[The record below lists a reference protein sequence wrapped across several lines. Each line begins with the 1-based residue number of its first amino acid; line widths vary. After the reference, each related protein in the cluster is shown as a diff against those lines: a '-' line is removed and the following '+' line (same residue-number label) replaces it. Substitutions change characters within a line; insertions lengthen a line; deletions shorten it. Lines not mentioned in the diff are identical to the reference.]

1 MNPFRESELIAR
13 YDVPAPRYTSYPTA
27 LQFKSVT
34 DPQPLAREVSGW
46 DGPLSLYFHL
56 PFCESLCWFCACSSI
71 ITGDHDK
78 AGPYT
83 AALEKEM
90 DLYLPLLKP
99 GRKVEQMHLGGG
111 SPDFFSPGQL
121 EKLLAAVR
129 TRFDFAGD
137 AELSAELE
145 PRILKAEHLDVL
157 RKAGFTRASIGVQDS
172 DPAVQKAVHR
182 IQPPEL
188 NVRAMAMMRERGFAS
203 INVDLMYGLPL
214 QTEASFA
221 RTVEHV
227 IALSPERVA
236 IFNYAHVPWMK
247 PAQKNLLLA
256 GPLPTGPEKIA
267 LFALAAEKLV
277 AAGYEHIGLD
287 HFAKPSDELAIAHK
301 SGTMQRN
308 FQGYSTRAG
317 LEMLGF
323 GVTAISQTPKSYRQN
338 FHSLESYYSAVNAGR
353 LPVERGVFLTEE
365 DVLRRKVIM
374 AVMCACV
381 LDYAAMS
388 RAIGEN
394 IEAHFAA
401 ELAGMDDLEKDGLV
415 QRRPGRL
422 EITPTGRL
430 LVRSIAVRFDQ
441 YFKPTEKRHSKAV

>member
-1 MNPFRESELIAR
+1 MNPFRESALISK

-27 LQFKSVT
+27 LQFKPVN
-34 DPQPLAREVSGW
+34 DPKPLADEVAGW

-71 ITGDHDK
+71 ITGDHAK
-78 AGPYT
+78 ADPYID
-83 AALEKEM
+83 ALEREM
-90 DLYLPLLKP
+90 GLYLPLLKS

-111 SPDFFSPGQL
+111 SPDFFSPAQL
-121 EKLLAAVR
+121 ERLLGVVR
-129 TRFDFAGD
+129 ARFDFATD

-145 PRILKAEHLDVL
+145 PRILTAEHLDIL
-157 RKAGFTRASIGVQDS
+157 RAGGFTRASIGVQDA

-188 NVRAMAMMRERGFAS
+188 NRKAMAMMRERGFAS
-203 INVDLMYGLPL
+203 VNVDLMYGLPL
-214 QTEASFA
+214 QTQASFA
-221 RTVEHV
+221 RTIDHV
-227 IALSPERVA
+227 IELSPERVA
-236 IFNYAHVPWMK
+236 VFNYAHVPWMK

-287 HFAKPSDELAIAHK
+287 HFAKPTDELALAHRD
-301 SGTMQRN
+301 GTMQRN

-323 GVTAISQTPKSYRQN
+323 GVTAISQSPRSYRQN
-338 FHSLESYYSAVNAGR
+338 FHGLDAYYAAVNAGY
-353 LPVERGVFLTEE
+353 LPVERGVFLSEE

-381 LDYAAMS
+381 LDYAEMS
-388 RAIGEN
+388 RATGVDF
-394 IEAHFAA
+394 EAHFAT
-401 ELAGMDDLEKDGLV
+401 ELAGMDDLEKDGLLV
-415 QRRPGRL
+415 RRPGKL

-441 YFKPTEKRHSKAV
+441 YFKSTEKRHSKAV